1 MTYFEGFRRNRRLV
15 GLTLSL
21 VLVLAVASVALTG
34 SVYAARPTQA
44 RDDHGH
50 KMASPFHK
58 GMTFTITGSG
68 TAFNITNKADQ
79 KDATLSLTIKVEK
92 ASPGRAK
99 LNVTSGTLTIGS
111 GTEKQT
117 FTVKGGHGNLVL
129 INTHSMKMI
138 IHVRVEDT
146 KGKVLH
152 LVLFGKIT
160 TPVNVD
166 QGFTVDFKMPQ
177 SKLAHKWF
185 LKFPSATVTRVS

>member
-21 VLVLAVASVALTG
+21 ILVLAVASVALTE

-50 KMASPFHK
+50 KMASQFHT

-68 TAFNITNKADQ
+68 TAFKINDRDDHT
-79 KDATLSLTIKVEK
+79 DATLSLTVTVEK
-92 ASPGRAK
+92 VSPGRAK

-111 GTEKQT
+111 GTDKQT
-117 FTVKGGHGNLVL
+117 FTVKTGHGI
-129 INTHSMKMI
+129 INTHSLKMI
-138 IHVRVEDT
+138 VHVRVTDAS
-146 KGKVLH
+146 GKVFH
-152 LVLFGKIT
+152 LVLFGKIAK
-160 TPVNVD
+160 PLNVN
-166 QGFTVDFKMPQ
+166 QGFSVDFKMPQ

-185 LKFPSATVTRVS
+185 LKFPSASVKKV

>member
-21 VLVLAVASVALTG
+21 ILVLGVASVALTE

-50 KMASPFHK
+50 KMASPFQK

-68 TAFNITNKADQ
+68 TAFKINDRDDHT
-79 KDATLSLTIKVEK
+79 DATLSLTVKVET
-92 ASPGRAK
+92 ASPGRVK

-117 FTVKGGHGNLVL
+117 FTVKTGHGI

-138 IHVRVEDT
+138 IHAWVTDAN
-146 KGKVLH
+146 GKVFH
-152 LVLFGKIT
+152 LVLFGKIVK
-160 TPVNVD
+160 PLNV
-166 QGFTVDFKMPQ
+166 QGFSVDFKMPQ

-185 LKFPSATVTRVS
+185 LKFQGAKVTRVS